1 MMPSSR
7 CVDRSLLCVCACVC
21 VYVCVLCVCV
31 CVSFCANENN
41 VLRRSK
47 IYLIANKE
55 DTVSPVH
62 LRSLIRL
69 IFLVYSV
76 RIRGILKMKTQM
88 VRTISG
94 CFTCIQFAHG
104 VSIFS
109 LPR

>member
-1 MMPSSR
+1 M
-7 CVDRSLLCVCACVC
+7 CVVLCCVC
-21 VYVCVLCVCV
+21 VCVCV

-55 DTVSPVH
+55 DAVSPVH
-62 LRSLIRL
+62 LRNLIRL

-94 CFTCIQFAHG
+94 CFRCVQFAHG

-109 LPR
+109 VPR

>member
-7 CVDRSLLCVCACVC
+7 CVDRSLLCVCARVC

-31 CVSFCANENN
+31 SFCANENK

-69 IFLVYSV
+69 IF
-76 RIRGILKMKTQM
+76 
-88 VRTISG
+88 
-94 CFTCIQFAHG
+94 
-104 VSIFS
+104 FS
-109 LPR
+109 LQCTNPWNFKNENANG

>member
-7 CVDRSLLCVCACVC
+7 CVDRSLLCMCVCVCVC
-21 VYVCVLCVCV
+21 VYVCVLCV

-69 IFLVYSV
+69 IF
-76 RIRGILKMKTQM
+76 
-88 VRTISG
+88 
-94 CFTCIQFAHG
+94 
-104 VSIFS
+104 FS
-109 LPR
+109 LQCTNPWNFKNKNANG